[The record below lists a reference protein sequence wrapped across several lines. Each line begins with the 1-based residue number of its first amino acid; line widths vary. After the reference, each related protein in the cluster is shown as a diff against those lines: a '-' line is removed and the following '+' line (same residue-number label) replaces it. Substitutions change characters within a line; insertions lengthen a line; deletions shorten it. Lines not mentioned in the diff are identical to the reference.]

1 MLKLISIHI
10 PRAIFRSIKS
20 TYTTMFRNLDSSSVQ
35 NEKSGS
41 KTASTA
47 TILSSTRSAKKGT
60 RNFGGIV
67 SGKPKIPYD
76 RGQQLVR
83 RR

>member
-35 NEKSGS
+35 NEKSSWLEDSEHGHDPFKYS
-41 KTASTA
+41 IREERDAKFWRNRKWKTEDT
-47 TILSSTRSAKKGT
+47 L
-60 RNFGGIV
+60 
-67 SGKPKIPYD
+67 
-76 RGQQLVR
+76 
-83 RR
+83 

>member
-20 TYTTMFRNLDSSSVQ
+20 YTTMFRNLDSSSVQ
-35 NEKSGS
+35 NEKSVS